1 MSCSQHP
8 SAGLGLGIDGLHA
21 VQGLASFEDVVCS
34 INDQLDNR
42 VEDNLRAIAT
52 ICLLDLPCKHTFT
65 VEDFVA
71 TQTKAMM
78 KQTEALAVR

>member
-1 MSCSQHP
+1 M
-8 SAGLGLGIDGLHA
+8 
-21 VQGLASFEDVVCS
+21 CS

-42 VEDNLRAIAT
+42 VEDNLRAIAAA
-52 ICLLDLPCKHTFT
+52 CLVDLPSKHTLT

-71 TQTKAMM
+71 SQTKAMM